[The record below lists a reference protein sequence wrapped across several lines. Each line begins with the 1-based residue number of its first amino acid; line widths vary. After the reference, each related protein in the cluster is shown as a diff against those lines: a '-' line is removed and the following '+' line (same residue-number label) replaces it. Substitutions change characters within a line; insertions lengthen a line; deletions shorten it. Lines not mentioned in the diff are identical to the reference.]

1 MTTTQILNEGQKMI
15 YGRKRIMDTFYK
27 THPVG
32 KDILEED
39 IQGITF
45 DDDHVLLHVE
55 GKDLRI
61 HKSKVIRNFW
71 EHRTRTPSYFD
82 YRIWRER
89 PQEGGNISGV
99 PIAAIDH
106 EAEVNKILMPVL
118 GRPFKIST
126 DKDGTKRIYFIT
138 PVDKACSCGSYHY
151 MKENE
156 DELAAEFKKYC
167 PDIDF
172 KPCCKHIKWYE
183 KQILLFTDIQLVQA
197 RYGFKC
203 PRLCIYQHD
212 HSRRKILYRITNDG
226 EKVTRKWLPKDG
238 WKEKDLCDSSGMPTG
253 HCWSVLEGAMAQ
265 NPPYKLIPYSPS
277 VEAMMNRSSYP
288 KSRS

>member
-82 YRIWRER
+82 YRIWDQRPLEGGR
-89 PQEGGNISGV
+89 PQDH
-99 PIAAIDH
+99 PICAIDYESKANQIFH
-106 EAEVNKILMPVL
+106 TNK
-118 GRPFKIST
+118 KTKT
-126 DKDGTKRIYFIT
+126 DKDGTKRIYFVS
-138 PVDKACSCGSYHY
+138 PGVHKPKQCSCGSYHH

-172 KPCCKHIKWYE
+172 RPCCKHMKWYE
-183 KQILLFTDIQLVQA
+183 RFNALFMDQNVVK
-197 RYGFKC
+197 RNYNPN
-203 PRLCIYQHD
+203 PRACVFQYD
-212 HSRRKILYRITNDG
+212 HTRRKILYKITENWFKSSVG
-226 EKVTRKWLPKDG
+226 WKPAEG
-238 WKEKDLCDSSGMPTG
+238 WKEKSVYDSSGMPTG
-253 HCWSVLEGAMAQ
+253 NCWSVLEGALCQ
-265 NPPYKLIPYSPS
+265 DPPYQLHAYAENVASMLS
-277 VEAMMNRSSYP
+277 RSSYP
-288 KSRS
+288 KSRN